1 MKFIG
6 IIPAR
11 YASSRFP
18 GKPLVIIEGK
28 SMIQRVYEQA
38 KKSQKLISVV
48 VATDDKRI
56 YDHVIS
62 FGGEALMTANSH
74 PSGTDRC
81 LEAAKKIDQKIYD
94 RDVVV
99 NIQGDEPFINPLQI
113 DLLIS
118 CFDNP
123 DAEIATLIKEIRQ
136 KEELFDPNKPKVITN
151 TKGEAIY
158 FSRSP
163 LPFIRG
169 VENDDWINQ
178 YRYYKHIGIYAYRM
192 SILEQ
197 ITSLSPSSLELAE
210 SLEQLR
216 WIENGYKIK
225 TEITELESVSI
236 DTPDDLK
243 KIKAE

>member
-11 YASSRFP
+11 YASTRFP
-18 GKPLVIIEGK
+18 GKPLIDINGK
-28 SMIQRVYEQA
+28 TMIQRVYEQA
-38 KKSQKLISVV
+38 QKSKKLATVI

-56 YDHVIS
+56 YEHVIS
-62 FGGEALMTANSH
+62 FGGLAVMTADSH

-81 LEAAKKIDQKIYD
+81 LEAAKKIDEKID
-94 RDVVV
+94 DKDVIV
-99 NIQGDEPFINPLQI
+99 NIQGDEPFICPEQI

-123 DAEIATLIKEIRQ
+123 GAEIATLIKEIKQ
-136 KEELFDPNKPKVITN
+136 KEELFDPNKPKVVTN
-151 TKGEAIY
+151 INGEAVY

-163 LPFIRG
+163 LPFLRG
-169 VENDDWINQ
+169 IEQDDWINQ
-178 YRYYKHIGIYAYRM
+178 YRYYKHIGIYAYKM
-192 SILEQ
+192 NILER
-197 ITSLSPSSLELAE
+197 ITSLSPSALELAE
-210 SLEQLR
+210 ALEQLR

-236 DTPDDLK
+236 DTPEDLK